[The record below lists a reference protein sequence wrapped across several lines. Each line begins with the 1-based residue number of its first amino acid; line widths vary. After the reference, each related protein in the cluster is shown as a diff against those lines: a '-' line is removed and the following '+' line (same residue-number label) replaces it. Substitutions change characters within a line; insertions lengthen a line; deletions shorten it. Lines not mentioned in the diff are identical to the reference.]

1 MPKYYVLKKNSHET
15 LEIELP
21 SKDFNDGVLETEE
34 LGLDPFSYDSKEEAI
49 KVKEA
54 LKLIYKKTYWTFIV
68 VEEIN

>member
-21 SKDFNDGVLETEE
+21 SKDFNEEVLETQE

-54 LKLIYKKTYWTFIV
+54 LKLIFKKTYWTVIV